1 MKEIKNKEVAEG
13 TPQGNRVKN
22 MIDGLLDNEKRS
34 SGILTAVL
42 IITVLIFN
50 IAIFAIASI
59 FNLSFTVSGNEELV
73 LTGNTDALFDDA
85 IKEGKKVKIYFCF
98 PTPEELE
105 VHETGS
111 RVHKTALD
119 FKERYKDFI
128 EIDYLNL
135 ITRKDSSGY
144 DISAKIQKWQHD
156 MRWTSDM
163 KEEESN
169 KYKNYLAKGSV
180 IFECGD
186 SYKVVTDTYSSGAF
200 ADFYTLD
207 ANMEAT
213 SYNGEAYMASMI
225 HWVTESK
232 HPTAYFTVGHSEQFD
247 RAFAN
252 LLTCAGYYLD
262 TVNLKEENVP
272 ADADLLI
279 IANPLSDFEKAVEG
293 SGVRTEKERLDS
305 YIERGGNVYVAF
317 DPYVNKLPVLEGV
330 LEGCGIKFSETE
342 SERGTIKN
350 IIKDSNN
357 AITTDG
363 FTLVADFADNDI
375 ASAIG
380 GTVGDYSDGNVIV
393 RQAAALE
400 LSGSA
405 VPLLVTTPSS
415 VLEADGARVDSEGS
429 YPVAACAKISVGGA
443 KTASVCV
450 ISSVY
455 TAVSDAL
462 ITDGYSNTDFF
473 YSLFDNFYGQDGMP
487 YGCDIERWDNFFLEN
502 LTMGRARL
510 YTAIIMA
517 IPAALAVTGSVIVYK
532 RKYR

>member
-1 MKEIKNKEVAEG
+1 MKEMKNKEVAEG

-59 FNLSFTVSGNEELV
+59 FNLSFTVSARDELV
-73 LTGNTDALFDDA
+73 LTGNTDALFEDA

-105 VHETGS
+105 AHETGA

-135 ITRKDSSGY
+135 ITRTDGSGK
-144 DISAKIQKWQHD
+144 DISAKIQKWQYD
-156 MRWTSDM
+156 MRRTSDM
-163 KEEESN
+163 KEEESL

-186 SYKVVTDTYSSGAF
+186 NYKVVTDVYSSGAF

-225 HWVTESK
+225 HWVTVNK

-252 LLTCAGYYLD
+252 LLTSAGYYLD
-262 TVNLKEENVP
+262 TVNLKEKNVP

-330 LEGCGIKFSETE
+330 LAGCGIKFSETE
-342 SERGTIKN
+342 SERGVIKN

-380 GTVGDYSDGNVIV
+380 DTVAGYSDGNVIV

-415 VLEADGARVDSEGS
+415 VLEADGARVDSKGS
-429 YPVAACAKISVGGA
+429 YPVAACAKINVGGA

-450 ISSVY
+450 LSSVY
-455 TAVSDAL
+455 AAVSDAL

-473 YSLFDNFYGQDGMP
+473 YSLFDNFSGQGGMP
-487 YGCDIERWDNFFLEN
+487 YGCEIERWENSFLEN

-510 YTAIIMA
+510 YTAIIMTLPVA
-517 IPAALAVTGSVIVYK
+517 IAVTGTVIVYK